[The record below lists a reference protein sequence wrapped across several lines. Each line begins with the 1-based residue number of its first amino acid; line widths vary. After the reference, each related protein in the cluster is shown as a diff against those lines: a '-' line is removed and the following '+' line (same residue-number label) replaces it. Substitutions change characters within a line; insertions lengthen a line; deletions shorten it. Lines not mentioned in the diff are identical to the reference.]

1 LNQVVLTTNSPGEL
15 HSWVRGTVK
24 ELKRQRPDLRVV
36 VALVPCPYAS
46 GAEAR
51 VAAGI
56 PGVDQV
62 LRPMQTVRL
71 ALGIPDRASRL
82 EGRGVVVFM
91 GGEPWHALLLARALR
106 WPAVAYAVR
115 AGRLARCFA
124 RVGALDPGIEQGLRR
139 QGVTR
144 VRTVGNL
151 VLDGVEVPPDLHP
164 VPHRPTLGLFPGS
177 RGLHLR
183 AALAVFLRTAELV
196 RQRVPDLQCLLAV
209 SPFVRREDVVRA
221 LEHPLRLGLP
231 TARGRLEGDRLRTE
245 GGLEVEVLWG
255 KPYEVMARMDV
266 ALTIPGTNTGEMAC
280 VGRPMVVGLSASAP
294 IPRGGL
300 GGVLDMLPILPLLK
314 RFLRRKTYRRLVF
327 VAQPNRLAGRALV
340 PEVVVQRDLDVL
352 VRPLVELLEDP
363 EGRRRLGMELQGV
376 MGGGRGASER
386 MAELILEVAPS

>member
-1 LNQVVLTTNSPGEL
+1 MNQVVLTTNSPGEL
-15 HSWVRGTVK
+15 HSWVRGTVA
-24 ELKRQRPDLRVV
+24 ELKRRRPDLRVV

-51 VAAGI
+51 VAARI

-62 LRPMQTVRL
+62 LRPLQTVRL
-71 ALGIPDRASRL
+71 AMGIPDRSSRL
-82 EGRGVVVFM
+82 QGRGVVVFM

-115 AGRLARCFA
+115 AGALARCFA
-124 RVGALDPGIEQGLRR
+124 RVGTLDPGIEQALRR

-151 VLDGVEVPPDLHP
+151 VLDGVEIPPELP
-164 VPHRPTLGLFPGS
+164 SGPHRPTLGLFPGS

-196 RQRVPDLQCLLAV
+196 RLEIPELECLLAV
-209 SPFVRREDVVRA
+209 SPFVRREDVLRA
-221 LEHPLRLGLP
+221 LERPLRLGIP
-231 TARGRLEGDRLRTE
+231 TARGSLEGDRLRTE
-245 GGLEVEVLWG
+245 DGLEVEVLWG
-255 KPYEVMARMDV
+255 SPYEAMARMDV
-266 ALTIPGTNTGEMAC
+266 GLTIPGTNTGEMAC

-300 GGVLDMLPILPLLK
+300 GGVLDMLPILPLIK
-314 RFLRRKTYRRLVF
+314 RFLRRKTYRRLVY

-340 PEVVVQRDLDVL
+340 PEVVVQRDLEVL
-352 VRPLVELLEDP
+352 VRPLVELLGDP
-363 EGRRRLGMELQGV
+363 GGRRRLGLELQEV
-376 MGGGRGASER
+376 MGGGRGACAR
-386 MAELILEVAPS
+386 MAELILEVAPP

>member
-24 ELKRQRPDLRVV
+24 ELKRRRPDLRVI

-62 LRPMQTVRL
+62 LRPLQTVRL
-71 ALGIPDRASRL
+71 ALGIPDRTSRL

-115 AGRLARCFA
+115 AGRLARYFA
-124 RVGALDPGIEQGLRR
+124 RVGALDPGIEKTLRS
-139 QGVTR
+139 QGVVR
-144 VRTVGNL
+144 VQTVGNL
-151 VLDGVEVPPDLHP
+151 VLDGVDLPPDLHP
-164 VPHRPTLGLFPGS
+164 LPHRPALGLFPGS

-196 RQRVPDLQCLLAV
+196 RQQVPDLQCLLAV
-209 SPFVRREDVVRA
+209 SPFVRREDVIHA
-221 LEHPLRLGLP
+221 LEHPLPLGLP
-231 TARGRLEGDRLRTE
+231 TARGSLEGDRLSTD

-300 GGVLDMLPILPLLK
+300 GGVLDMLPILPMLK
-314 RFLRRKTYRRLVF
+314 RSLRHKTYRRLVF

-340 PEVVVQRDLDVL
+340 PEAVVQRDLEAL

-363 EGRRRLGMELQGV
+363 EGRRRLGLELQRI